1 MSKGT
6 GLVVWLILTAFI
18 FSVAEAKEIRYDK
31 GTRRDPFEPL
41 IGPHAPL
48 GSGGVKKE
56 MFPLEGVVYDP
67 LKGSYAVIGGEIYR
81 EGESPEGAKL
91 IKVLPDRII
100 LLQESNEIVIWLREE
115 ILEKN
120 EKK

>member
-6 GLVVWLILTAFI
+6 GFIVWLILTAFI

-48 GSGGVKKE
+48 GSGSVKKE
-56 MFPLEGVVYDP
+56 TFPLEGVVYDP
-67 LKGSYAVIGGEIYR
+67 LKDSYAVIGGDIYR
-81 EGESPEGAKL
+81 EGESLDGAKL
-91 IKVLPDRII
+91 LKVLPDRII